1 MERFLTLLQSFSTE
15 NTARGRQFE
24 GLCKWLL
31 KNHPLYR
38 SKLKKI
44 WLWNDWPSR
53 WGRDCGIDLVAEDT
67 DGQIWAI
74 QAKCYAP
81 QYSVTKQD
89 VDSFLSESSNS
100 KIHHRLLIAT
110 TDGMGANAKGV
121 IRRQNATKPIYQMML
136 SDLLEAPIEWPHS
149 IDELSSATVK
159 KCFTPKPYQQIAID
173 KVVENL
179 DSRGQLIMACGTG
192 KTLTGLWI
200 AEKLKA
206 ETTLVLLPS
215 LLLLSKTLAE
225 WLTHSKVQFHYL
237 PVCSD
242 DTAAKSE
249 DTISLSTSDLSFPS
263 TTDAGE
269 IANFIRSPGKKVI
282 FSTYQSSEKIAQA
295 FKLNDLSP
303 VDFII
308 ADEAHRCAGKAGSA
322 YSTVLHNEQIPAV
335 KRLFM
340 TATPKL
346 FKAHLVKRAT
356 ESGTSIISMDD
367 QLVFG
372 PVLHKLSFAEAI
384 EQNLLT
390 DYQVVIVGI
399 DNSQYSEMIARRTF
413 IATETNIQSDA
424 QSFANHIGLAK
435 AIKTYDLNRIIS
447 FHSRVNSA
455 ADFAKELP
463 NVIDWMPEASRPS
476 GQLIANYISGSMPT
490 SERNR
495 KLKSLGD
502 MVVGQRYVLA
512 NARCLSEGIDIPA
525 LDGVAFIDPKSSEI
539 DIIQAVG
546 RAIRLSSAKSLGTIL
561 IPVFIEDHQNPDEAL
576 NSSQFKTVWT
586 VVNALRS
593 HDEALGQQLD
603 ELRREIGKQGTVGA
617 SDKIIFDL
625 PTTITHHFENAL
637 AAKTITSTTSPW
649 EFWFGLLEN
658 YKKEFGDCL
667 VPADYITSSNFKL
680 GNWVGTQR
688 YSKNELVPERIERL
702 DGLGFVWDARASH
715 WEEAFQE
722 LMAYKNEFGDCLV
735 AGDYISPSGLKL
747 GNWVSIQRLN
757 NKQSEITA
765 ERMQRLNS
773 IGFVWD
779 AINEKWEQG
788 YQELL
793 SYKKDNGDC
802 LVPQGHITPSGYPL
816 GNWVGS
822 RRQTK
827 NQLTLEKI
835 KLLDALNFS
844 WNTRDEQWERGFNEL
859 EAYHKEFG
867 DFKITDG
874 FVTLSGFNLSGWVRE
889 QRHGKSI
896 TPERIKRLDTLGFI
910 WDPYSKF
917 WEDGFH
923 ELTNYKKE
931 FGDCLV
937 VRSYISPSGYKL
949 GAWVGRQKSNR
960 SDLTPHQDKL
970 LSSLGL
976 FWGDESVRF
985 WEQGFSELKA
995 YRKDNGDCLVPQS
1008 HITASG
1014 FKLGTWLSNQRFRKE
1029 NMSSDQIKR
1038 LTDLGAWS
1046 KVKDTWTRGFRELI
1060 AYQKEYGDCLVPSDY
1075 ITSSNFKLG
1084 NWVENHRSKR
1094 KQLALEYIECLD
1106 TLGFA
1111 WDVLKDTWTRGFRE
1125 LIAYQKEY
1133 GDCLVPSDYITSS
1146 NFKLGHWVENHRS
1159 KRKHLAL
1166 EYIECLDT
1174 LGFTWDVLEENWKK
1188 AFDELVAYKNQF
1200 GNCLVPQL
1208 HSTSSGF
1215 KLGRWIHK
1223 QKQRYTQGNL
1233 EKARFHRLNEL
1244 GVFWGNARELEFE
1257 RHWKTGVDE
1266 LITYKKKFGDCLV
1279 VGSYISPSGF
1289 KLGQWIQSKRNRQND
1304 LSLEQ
1309 IQDLDTL
1316 GFFWGNVDDA
1326 KWEEGFNALETYKK
1340 EFGDCWV
1347 NSLYTTPSGYSL
1359 GTWVQSKR
1367 TSKSNLAAEYI
1378 NRLDALGFI
1387 WDPRADKWEKGFQE
1401 LILYKTTFADLL
1413 VAGLYNSPSGFGLGK
1428 WVNRQRTHKERL
1440 SQEQVKRLED
1450 LGFVWDV
1457 LQYQWDKGFQELVI
1471 YKREFGDCLVVRSYI
1486 SLSGFK
1492 LAAWVSKQRSTKE
1505 NMPSDRI
1512 KRLDDL
1518 GFVWKVKK

>member
-1 MERFLTLLQSFSTE
+1 MNGLVNLHSFLKLIATFDPD
-15 NTARGRQFE
+15 NHARGVQFE
-24 GLCKWLL
+24 KLCKWLL
-31 KNHPLYR
+31 ENHPIYK
-38 SKLKKI
+38 SKLKQV
-44 WLWNDWPSR
+44 WLWDDWPER
-53 WGRDCGIDLVAEDT
+53 WGKDCGIDLVAEDV
-67 DGQIWAI
+67 DGKTWAI

-89 VDSFLSESSNS
+89 VDSFLSESTNS

-110 TDGMGANAKGV
+110 TDGLGANAVGV
-121 IRRQNATKPIYQMML
+121 IQRQHETIPVNQLML
-136 SDLLEAPIEWPHS
+136 SDLLEAPVEWPKS
-149 IDELSSATVK
+149 INELSTAAIK
-159 KCFTPKPYQQIAID
+159 KAFTPKPYQQIAID
-173 KVVENL
+173 KVTEDL
-179 DSRGQLIMACGTG
+179 ESRGQLIMACGTG

-200 AEKLKA
+200 AEELKA

-215 LLLLSKTLAE
+215 LLLLSKTLTE
-225 WLTHSKVQFHYL
+225 WLTHSKEPFAYL

-242 DTAAKSE
+242 DTVAKSE
-249 DTISLSTSDLSFPS
+249 DAISLSTSDLSFPS
-263 TTDAGE
+263 TTDAEE
-269 IANFIRSPGKKVI
+269 IAKFVKNDGRKVI
-282 FSTYQSSEKIAQA
+282 FSTYQSSERIAEA
-295 FKLNDLSP
+295 FKLNSLSP
-303 VDFII
+303 INLII
-308 ADEAHRCAGKAGSA
+308 ADEAHRCAGKADSA
-322 YSTVLHNEQIPAV
+322 YSTVLDNDQIPAA

-340 TATPKL
+340 TATPRIFQSS
-346 FKAHLVKRAT
+346 FKKKASD
-356 ESGTSIISMDD
+356 SGVEVVSMDD
-367 QLVFG
+367 EAVFG
-372 PVLHKLSFAEAI
+372 PVLHKLSFGEAI
-384 EQNLLT
+384 EQHLLT
-390 DYQVVIVGI
+390 DYQVVVVGI
-399 DNSQYSEMIARRTF
+399 DNPSYSEMITERTLVK
-413 IATETNIQSDA
+413 TDTNIQSDA
-424 QSFANHIGLAK
+424 QSFASHIGLAK
-435 AIKTYDLNRIIS
+435 AIKNYDLTRVIS
-447 FHSRVNSA
+447 FHSRVSSA
-455 ADFAKELP
+455 RDFANKLP
-463 NVIDWMPEASRPS
+463 EVIEWMPDESRPDGELLTNHVS
-476 GQLIANYISGSMPT
+476 GAMPT
-490 SERNR
+490 NERNR
-495 KLKSLGD
+495 NLQALGNITD
-502 MVVGQRYVLA
+502 DQRYILS
-512 NARCLSEGIDIPA
+512 NARCLSEGVDVPA
-525 LDGVAFIDPKSSEI
+525 LDGVAFIDPRNSEI
-539 DIIQAVG
+539 DIVQAVG
-546 RAIRLSSAKSLGTIL
+546 RVIRLSKGKAIGSIV
-561 IPVFIEDHQNPDEAL
+561 IPVFIEDHEDPDEVL
-576 NSSQFKTVWT
+576 NSSPFKKVWA

-593 HDEALGQQLD
+593 HDEALGQELD
-603 ELRREIGKQGTVGA
+603 EFRREIGKNDTVGA

-667 VPADYITSSNFKL
+667 VLADYITSSNFQL

-688 YSKNELVPERIERL
+688 FTKTQLTPERIERL
-702 DGLGFVWDARASH
+702 DALGFVWDAREH
-715 WEEAFQE
+715 KWEEAFQE
-722 LMAYKNEFGDCLV
+722 LVAYKNEFSDCLV
-735 AGDYISPSGLKL
+735 SGNYISPSGLKL

-779 AINEKWEQG
+779 AMNEKWEQG

-802 LVPQGHITPSGYPL
+802 LVPQGYITASGYPL
-816 GNWVGS
+816 GNWVSS
-822 RRQTK
+822 RRQNK
-827 NQLTLEKI
+827 NQLTLEKV

-844 WNTRDEQWERGFNEL
+844 WNTRDEKWERGFNEL
-859 EAYHKEFG
+859 EGYHKEFG
-867 DFKITDG
+867 DYKIPDS
-874 FVTLSGFNLSGWVRE
+874 FVTLSGFNLSGWVTE

-910 WDPYSKF
+910 WDPYFKF

-937 VRSYISPSGYKL
+937 VRSYVSPTGYKL

-970 LSSLGL
+970 LSSLGF

-995 YRKDNGDCLVPQS
+995 YRKDNGDCLVPQG

-1029 NMSSDQIKR
+1029 TMSIDQIKR

-1106 TLGFA
+1106 TLGF
-1111 WDVLKDTWTRGFRE
+1111 
-1125 LIAYQKEY
+1125 
-1133 GDCLVPSDYITSS
+1133 
-1146 NFKLGHWVENHRS
+1146 
-1159 KRKHLAL
+1159 
-1166 EYIECLDT
+1166 
-1174 LGFTWDVLEENWKK
+1174 TWDVLEENWGK
-1188 AFDELVAYKNQF
+1188 AFDELVAYKKGN

-1208 HSTSSGF
+1208 HITPSGF
-1215 KLGRWIHK
+1215 KLGEWIAAQK
-1223 QKQRYTQGNL
+1223 RSYKQRNL
-1233 EKARFHRLNEL
+1233 SKARIGRLNEL
-1244 GVFWGNARELEFE
+1244 GMFWGNAKELQSEL
-1257 RHWKTGVDE
+1257 HWKTGVDE

-1289 KLGQWIQSKRNRQND
+1289 RLGSWVQSKRNRQND

-1316 GFFWGNVDDA
+1316 EFFWGNVDDA

-1347 NSLYTTPSGYSL
+1347 NGLYTTQSGYTL
-1359 GTWVQSKR
+1359 GSWVQRQR
-1367 TSKSNLAAEYI
+1367 TGKSMLAAGYI

-1387 WDPRADKWEKGFQE
+1387 WDPRTDKWEKGFQE

-1413 VAGLYNSPSGFGLGK
+1413 VAALYISPSGFGLGK
-1428 WVNRQRTHKERL
+1428 WINRHRTHKERL
-1440 SQEQVKRLED
+1440 SPEQVKRLED
-1450 LGFVWDV
+1450 LDFVWDV
-1457 LQYQWDKGFQELVI
+1457 LQYQWDKGFQELAI
-1471 YKREFGDCLVVRSYI
+1471 YQKEFGDCLVVGSYI
-1486 SLSGFK
+1486 SSSGFK
-1492 LAAWVSKQRSTKE
+1492 LGAWVSKQRSRKE

-1512 KRLDDL
+1512 KRLNAL
-1518 GFVWKVKK
+1518 GFVWIG